1 MTSGTVSAAGCA
13 GAAVRERG
21 PCGLPPCGTSA
32 WSPAWGGGA
41 ASVSVSLGAV
51 ARERGCCGPL
61 SCGATGL
68 SSAGT
73 WASGPAGVVSR
84 IRAGCRSSSCGA
96 SGRPSAE
103 TGGSALRPVC
113 AGAVARAPVGC
124 PSLSGG
130 ATRRSAAGAPDGPR
144 GSGGRD
150 VASRSAARGP
160 SGLVGV
166 CVVFVI
172 PVPPRCARAPCAPW
186 RTHVMRSRGRWEGSW
201 AGCHSNGVSGGVR
214 GNGCPAAAVGS
225 FARRVRPAM
234 IGPSIVNPR

>member
-1 MTSGTVSAAGCA
+1 MTTGTVSAAGCA

-41 ASVSVSLGAV
+41 ASASVSLGPV
-51 ARERGCCGPL
+51 ACERGCCGPL
-61 SCGATGL
+61 SCGASGR
-68 SSAGT
+68 SSGR
-73 WASGPAGVVSR
+73 AGVVSR
-84 IRAGCRSSSCGA
+84 IRAGSRSSLCGA
-96 SGRPSAE
+96 AGRSSAE
-103 TGGSALRPVC
+103 TGGSALSPVC
-113 AGAVARAPVGC
+113 AGAVARAPAGC
-124 PSLSGG
+124 PSLSCG
-130 ATRRSAAGAPDGPR
+130 ATGRSAAGAPDGPR
-144 GSGGRD
+144 GSGGCD
-150 VASRSAARGP
+150 VASRFAARGP

-214 GNGCPAAAVGS
+214 GNGYPAAAVGS